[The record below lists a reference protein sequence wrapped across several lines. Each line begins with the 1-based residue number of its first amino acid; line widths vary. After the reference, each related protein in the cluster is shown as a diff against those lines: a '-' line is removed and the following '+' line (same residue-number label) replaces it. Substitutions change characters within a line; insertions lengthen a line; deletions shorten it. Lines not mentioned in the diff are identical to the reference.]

1 MAMLRLRS
9 GVLLLTGAVIWGL
22 SAPATAETG
31 ANGETACIRC
41 HKPSDTTIDP
51 ARYARSVHGE
61 QDCAVCHMDGF
72 SEFPHKGSRAQAPDC
87 TTCHGGA
94 SPFDFDG
101 IAQAVKESVHAQRV
115 DAAFRCTNCHSPH
128 YFVPATRMTDLA
140 LGIASAN
147 QGCLGC
153 HASGAS
159 PSGARSALES
169 LAKRHAA
176 LLPHSRLHLQA
187 NPCIACHA
195 DLHEREIT
203 VAHPGPGRI
212 HRVLPAVAALKD
224 CAACH
229 GRNSVLATKLYAH
242 LAVKERAE
250 HGWLNAVLFNTAYV
264 TGATRNRWLDW
275 GTFGLT
281 AVTILGIGVHGAGRW
296 LGARLRRRS

>member
-1 MAMLRLRS
+1 M
-9 GVLLLTGAVIWGL
+9 
-22 SAPATAETG
+22 
-31 ANGETACIRC
+31 C
-41 HKPSDTTIDP
+41 HT
-51 ARYARSVHGE
+51 E
-61 QDCAVCHMDGF
+61 GF
-72 SEFPHKGSRAQAPDC
+72 SEFPHSGRRAGAPDC
-87 TTCHGGA
+87 AACHGGS

-101 IAQAVKESVHAQRV
+101 IVKGVKESVHATRV
-115 DAAFRCTNCHSPH
+115 DPAFRCTNCHSPH
-128 YFVPATRMTDLA
+128 YFIPATRLTDLA
-140 LGIASAN
+140 FGIESAN

-153 HASGAS
+153 HASGPS

-176 LLPHSRLHLQA
+176 LLPHPRLHLQA
-187 NPCIACHA
+187 NPCIACHT
-195 DLHEREIT
+195 DLRGREIT
-203 VAHPGPGRI
+203 APLQGPGPI
-212 HRVLPAVAALKD
+212 HKVLPASAALKD

-250 HGWLNAVLFNTAYV
+250 QGWLNSVLFNTAYV

-281 AVTILGIGVHGAGRW
+281 ALTVLGIGVHGVGRW